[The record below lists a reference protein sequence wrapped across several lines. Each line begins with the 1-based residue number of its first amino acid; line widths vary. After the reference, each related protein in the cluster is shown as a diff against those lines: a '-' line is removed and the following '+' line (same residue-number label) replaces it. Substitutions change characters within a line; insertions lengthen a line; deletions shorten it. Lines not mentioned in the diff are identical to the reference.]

1 MAVFEVLW
9 PNLLIT
15 KLRCFQKNNFGHTN
29 EQYEL
34 SMYSF
39 QLAWYV
45 SFLLQKPVH
54 KSLNIDDI
62 PPRFSKNLKFV
73 CFIGNC

>member
-1 MAVFEVLW
+1 MRGARYDARDVSLESIEQQ
-9 PNLLIT
+9 PDDI
-15 KLRCFQKNNFGHTN
+15 FGHTN

-73 CFIGNC
+73 CFIGNY